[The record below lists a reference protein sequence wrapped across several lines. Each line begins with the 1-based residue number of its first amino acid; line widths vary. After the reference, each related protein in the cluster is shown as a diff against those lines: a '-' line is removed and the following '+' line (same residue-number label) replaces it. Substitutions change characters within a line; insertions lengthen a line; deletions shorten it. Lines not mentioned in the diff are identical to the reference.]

1 MPEGLVAAAAL
12 LGLASGVHCLGMCG
26 GIVGAFGAQRPVRV
40 ALRRRNRLEWRA
52 PLAFNAGRIA
62 SYAAAGAVAGALGG
76 GAGAVFGFWFDW
88 QLALQIAAS
97 LLLILAGVQLAGFAA
112 PLALLE
118 SAGRPLWRH
127 IQPVATR
134 FMPFDTPGRAFAA
147 GVAWGWLPCAMVYA
161 ALATALL
168 AGGAM
173 AGASVMLGFGLGTL
187 PWLLAA
193 GVGFARW
200 RDVLARPGWR
210 IASGSLVLGFGVFG
224 LARIAALSDA
234 IRSGLLCL

>member
-1 MPEGLVAAAAL
+1 MAAAL

-26 GIVGAFGAQRPVRV
+26 GIVGAFGAQRPVHVTLLHRS
-40 ALRRRNRLEWRA
+40 RLEWRT

-76 GAGAVFGFWFDW
+76 GAGAVFGFWLDW

-118 SAGRPLWRH
+118 SVGRPLWRH
-127 IQPVATR
+127 IQPLAAR
-134 FMPFDTPGRAFAA
+134 LMPFDTPGRAFAA
-147 GVAWGWLPCAMVYA
+147 GVAWGWLPCGMVYA

-168 AGGAM
+168 AGGAI

-200 RDVLARPGWR
+200 RDALTRPGWR

-224 LARIAALSDA
+224 LARVAALSDA

>member
-1 MPEGLVAAAAL
+1 MPGALTAAAVL
-12 LGLASGVHCLGMCG
+12 LGLASGVHCLAMCG
-26 GIVGAFGAQRPVRV
+26 GIVGAFSVQRPVRIRL
-40 ALRRRNRLEWRA
+40 LRRHGLEWHA

-76 GAGAVFGFWFDW
+76 SAGAVFGIWFDW

-97 LLLILAGVQLAGFAA
+97 VLLVLAGVHLAGIAA
-112 PLALLE
+112 PLASLE
-118 SAGRPLWRH
+118 SLGRPLWRR
-127 IQPVATR
+127 IQPLAAR
-134 FMPFDTPGRAFAA
+134 LMPFDTPGRAFAA
-147 GVAWGWLPCAMVYA
+147 GVAWGWLPCGMVYA

-168 AGGAM
+168 AGGAA

-200 RDVLARPGWR
+200 RGALARPGWR
-210 IASGSLVLGFGVFG
+210 IVSGSVVLGFGVFG
-224 LARIAALSDA
+224 LARVAELSDA
-234 IRSGLLCL
+234 IRRGLLCL

>member
-1 MPEGLVAAAAL
+1 MPEGLAVAAAL
-12 LGLASGVHCLGMCG
+12 LGFASGAHCLGMCG
-26 GIVGAFGAQRPVRV
+26 GIVGAFGAQRPVRITM
-40 ALRRRNRLEWRA
+40 RRRNRLEWRA
-52 PLAFNAGRIA
+52 PLAFNAGRIS

-76 GAGAVFGFWFDW
+76 GAGAVFGFWFNW

-97 LLLILAGVQLAGFAA
+97 LLLILAGVQLAGLAA
-112 PLALLE
+112 PLTRLE
-118 SAGRPLWRH
+118 SLGRPVWRH
-127 IQPVATR
+127 FQPLAAR
-134 FMPFDTPGRAFAA
+134 FVPFDTSGRAFAA
-147 GVAWGWLPCAMVYA
+147 GVAWGWLPCGMVYT

-193 GVGFARW
+193 GVGYARW
-200 RDVLARPGWR
+200 RDALARPGWR
-210 IASGSLVLGFGVFG
+210 IASGSLVLAFGVFG
-224 LARIAALSDA
+224 LARVAASSDA